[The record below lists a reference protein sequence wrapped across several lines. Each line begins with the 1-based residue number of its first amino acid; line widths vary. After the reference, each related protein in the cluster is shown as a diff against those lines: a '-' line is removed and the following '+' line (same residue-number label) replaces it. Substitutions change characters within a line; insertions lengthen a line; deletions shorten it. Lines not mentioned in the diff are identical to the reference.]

1 LAETVAENIKQYLSN
16 YRMIDDFVEIKS
28 GKIINL
34 SFLLTVYVDKTY
46 DKSEVTKRIID
57 TVYDY
62 MDIRRHIMG
71 EDIFIGDLQKEI
83 SQLDGVINLV
93 RLRIFNEVGDGY
105 SEDTTTQ
112 ELVDTSS
119 CNYDE
124 YEEYEN
130 ILIDKDE
137 IDLLKSDYMLFS
149 EANSMFEI
157 KNKNLD
163 IKVVVKTKI

>member
-1 LAETVAENIKQYLSN
+1 
-16 YRMIDDFVEIKS
+16 M
-28 GKIINL
+28 
-34 SFLLTVYVDKTY
+34 
-46 DKSEVTKRIID
+46 
-57 TVYDY
+57 VYDY

-105 SEDTTTQ
+105 SDDTTTQ

-130 ILIDKDE
+130 NLIDKDE
-137 IDLLKSDYMLFS
+137 IDLSKSDYMLFS

>member
-1 LAETVAENIKQYLSN
+1 
-16 YRMIDDFVEIKS
+16 MINDFVEIKS
-28 GKIINL
+28 GRIINL
-34 SFLLTVYVDKTY
+34 SFLLTVYIDKSY
-46 DKSEVTKRIID
+46 DKSDVTKRIID
-57 TVYDY
+57 MVYDH